1 LFQIDIVFVWCQ
13 ELDSACGEA
22 VCRLFSTDWSC
33 TDAMRAAE
41 KARLTLTMRGVDISA
56 VLHEPS

>member
-1 LFQIDIVFVWCQ
+1 MWCQ